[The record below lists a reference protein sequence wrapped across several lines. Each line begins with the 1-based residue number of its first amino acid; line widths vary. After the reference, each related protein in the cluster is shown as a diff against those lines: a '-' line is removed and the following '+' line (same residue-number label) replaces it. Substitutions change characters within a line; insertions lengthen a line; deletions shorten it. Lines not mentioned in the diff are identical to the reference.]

1 MAKHLNGYILIKAG
15 APQGYPWT
23 IFSFNIY
30 INDLSHNLLSTIKL
44 SVDERSLFSVVN
56 ESNISANELNTD
68 L

>member
-23 IFSFNIY
+23 IFSFIY
-30 INDLSHNLLSTIKL
+30 INDLSHNLLSPIKL

-56 ESNISANELNTD
+56 ESNISANELNKD
-68 L
+68 P